1 MDSCLNMEY
10 KNDKTFT
17 DENASIDSQYHQK
30 QQFLKNLTD
39 DNFPSNKKGRQTKRR
54 SQGSQS
60 DSENESLYKEQSQ
73 YSDTGDDVDA
83 RGKELIQDSSK
94 SRKRTQKM

>member
-30 QQFLKNLTD
+30 
-39 DNFPSNKKGRQTKRR
+39 
-54 SQGSQS
+54 
-60 DSENESLYKEQSQ
+60 
-73 YSDTGDDVDA
+73 
-83 RGKELIQDSSK
+83 
-94 SRKRTQKM
+94 